1 MKLSTKGRY
10 AVTAMFDVAIHQSSG
25 PVSLSDISERQ
36 GISLSYLEQLFG
48 RMRRKELVAST
59 RGPGGGYKLARDASQ
74 IVIADII
81 TSVDENVDA
90 TRCGGNADCQNQQ
103 RCLTH
108 ELWEELS
115 SQIHVFLSGITLE
128 DAINKQRVVEV
139 AERQDRMLNT
149 EQRVDFQTANENA

>member
-10 AVTAMFDVAIHQSSG
+10 AVTAMFDVAIHQTEG
-25 PVSLSDISERQ
+25 PVSLSEISERQ

-48 RMRRKELVAST
+48 RMRRCGLVAST
-59 RGPGGGYKLARDASQ
+59 RGPGGGYRLAHTPDRIA
-74 IVIADII
+74 IADII

-108 ELWEELS
+108 ELWQELS
-115 SQIHVFLSGITLE
+115 SQIHVFLSSITLE

-139 AERQDRMLNT
+139 AERQDRMLDS
-149 EQRVDFQTANENA
+149 EQRVDFQQV

>member
-10 AVTAMFDVAIHQSSG
+10 AVTAMFDVAIHQTEG

-48 RMRRKELVAST
+48 RMRRQGLVAST
-59 RGPGGGYKLARDASQ
+59 RGPGGGYNLARDASQ
-74 IVIADII
+74 IAIADII
-81 TSVDENVDA
+81 TSVDESVDA
-90 TRCGGNADCQNQQ
+90 TRCGGNADCQNRQ

-128 DAINKQRVVEV
+128 NAINKKRVVEV
-139 AERQDRMLNT
+139 AERQDRMLNS
-149 EQRVDFQTANENA
+149 EHYVDLQPFSENA

>member
-10 AVTAMFDVAIHQSSG
+10 AVTAMFDVALHQIEG
-25 PVSLSDISERQ
+25 PVSLSEISERQ

-48 RMRRKELVAST
+48 RMRRRGLVAST
-59 RGPGGGYKLARDASQ
+59 RGPGGGYRLAHASDK

-81 TSVDENVDA
+81 TAVDESVDA
-90 TRCGGNADCQNQQ
+90 TRCGGNADCQNKQ

-108 ELWEELS
+108 ELWAELS

-139 AERQDRMLNT
+139 AERQNRMLGS
-149 EQRVDFQTANENA
+149 ERRVDFQ

>member
-10 AVTAMFDVAIHQSSG
+10 AVTAMFDVAIHQTDG
-25 PVSLSDISERQ
+25 PVSLSDISQRQ

-48 RMRRKELVAST
+48 RMRRRGLVAST
-59 RGPGGGYKLARDASQ
+59 RGPGGGYRLAHESSQ
-74 IVIADII
+74 IAIADII
-81 TSVDENVDA
+81 TAVDENVDA

-108 ELWEELS
+108 QLWEELS

-139 AERQDRMLNT
+139 AERQDRLRGN
-149 EQRVDFQTANENA
+149 EQRVDFQSIQENI

>member
-10 AVTAMFDVAIHQSSG
+10 AVTAMFDVAIHQIDG
-25 PVSLSDISERQ
+25 PVSLSEISERQ

-48 RMRRKELVAST
+48 RMRRRGLVAST
-59 RGPGGGYKLARDASQ
+59 RGPGGGYRLAHAADQ
-74 IVIADII
+74 IAIADII
-81 TSVDENVDA
+81 TAVDESVDA

-115 SQIHVFLSGITLE
+115 SQIHLFLSGITLE
-128 DAINKQRVVEV
+128 DAINKQRVAEV
-139 AERQDRMLNT
+139 AERQDRMLGS
-149 EQRVDFQTANENA
+149 EQRVDFQQV

>member
-10 AVTAMFDVAIHQSSG
+10 AVTAMFDVAIHQTHG
-25 PVSLSDISERQ
+25 PVSLSDISDRQ

-48 RMRRKELVAST
+48 RMRRNGLVAST
-59 RGPGGGYKLARDASQ
+59 RGPGGGYNLARAANQ
-74 IVIADII
+74 IAIADII

-139 AERQDRMLNT
+139 AERQDRMLNS
-149 EQRVDFQTANENA
+149 EQRVDFQAVHENA

>member
-10 AVTAMFDVAIHQSSG
+10 AVTAMFDVAIHQKGG

-48 RMRRKELVAST
+48 RMRRRDLVAST
-59 RGPGGGYKLARDASQ
+59 RGPGGGYKLSRAANQ
-74 IVIADII
+74 IAIADII
-81 TSVDENVDA
+81 TAVDETVDA
-90 TRCGGNADCQNQQ
+90 TRCGGNADCQNKQ

-108 ELWEELS
+108 ELWEDLS

-128 DAINKQRVVEV
+128 DAINKERVVEV

-149 EQRVDFQTANENA
+149 EQRVDFQTAHENA

>member
-10 AVTAMFDVAIHQSSG
+10 AVTAMFDVAIHQTEG
-25 PVSLSDISERQ
+25 PVSLSEISERQ

-48 RMRRKELVAST
+48 RMRRRGLVAST
-59 RGPGGGYKLARDASQ
+59 RGPGGGYRLAHTPDQ
-74 IVIADII
+74 IAIADII
-81 TSVDENVDA
+81 TAVDESVDA

-115 SQIHVFLSGITLE
+115 SQIHVFLSGISLE
-128 DAINKQRVVEV
+128 DAISKQRVVEV
-139 AERQDRMLNT
+139 AERQDRMLGS
-149 EQRVDFQTANENA
+149 EQRVDFQPV